1 LYSTQLPRLKFTT
14 VNRTLISFAMLVVF
28 NAAVHADPQL
38 SSWFTATSD
47 QFARIYTTTA
57 AETSQSSVTT
67 WSRGTTTQSTPVY
80 SGVHEVSYSNDWIY
94 IKTSGLASHLMG
106 PWYLDA
112 AKTQLFPNLPTD
124 TATTYRIPR
133 TPVVATTKTNTPG
146 GPIGYFVN
154 GVALFDNRDTFSY
167 SNANGRDADPM
178 AGIGQGDGIWNRE
191 AYLNESVSF
200 DAAFAHQAGN
210 QYHYHAQAIALRY
223 QLGDHVDYNAK
234 TNRYSE
240 SSVTETQH
248 SPILAWAADGYPV
261 YGPYGYASAMDA
273 TSGVRRLVSG
283 YVRRDGTNGTTN
295 LNTAGRHT
303 LPAWAATA
311 QNRSATLSP
320 SQYGPNVNATYPIG
334 HYLEDYDYLGDLGK
348 TQGVDFDLDRYN
360 GRFCVTPD
368 FPNGTYAYFET
379 IAADGTPLFPFNL
392 GRQFYGTPSGGVVT
406 SISEPVT
413 NYFTNNPG
421 AAPTPPPHA
430 LQNSSTR
437 VRVQTDDNVL
447 IGGFII
453 RGGTK
458 KVEVRA
464 IGPSLT
470 QSSVSGV
477 VANPTLEL
485 YDSTNTLLASNDD
498 WVNSA
503 QRRQIADSRIPPL
516 SSEEAAVIVN
526 LPEGN
531 YTGIVRGTN
540 STAGVG
546 LVEIFDLDNA
556 ATIHLKN
563 LSARGRVETSENVMI
578 GGFILGG
585 GVSTNVIVRGIGP
598 SLSGLGVNGAL
609 PNPTL
614 ALYNSQGTAIDSNDD
629 WGNSPN
635 KAAITNSGL
644 APANDLESAVYDSLS
659 PGSYTAIVGGVNS
672 TTGVAVVEIYELD

>member
-1 LYSTQLPRLKFTT
+1 MMKTKIHFAFLLAISAT
-14 VNRTLISFAMLVVF
+14 VR
-28 NAAVHADPQL
+28 ADPQL

-47 QFARIYTTTA
+47 QYARVYTTTA
-57 AETSQSSVTT
+57 AETSGSSVTT
-67 WSRGTTTQSTPVY
+67 WSRGMTTQSTPAY
-80 SGVHEVSYSNDWIY
+80 SGVHEVSYSNSWVY

-124 TATTYRIPR
+124 TATIYRIPR
-133 TPVVATTKTNTPG
+133 TPAVPATKTNTPG
-146 GPIGYFVN
+146 GAIGYFVN

-167 SNANGRDADPM
+167 SNANGRDADPT

-191 AYLNESVSF
+191 AYANESVSF
-200 DAAFAHQAGN
+200 DAALAHQAGN
-210 QYHYHAQAIALRY
+210 QYHYHAQAVALRY

-234 TNRYSE
+234 TNRYTE

-261 YGPYGYASAMDA
+261 YGPYGYTTATNAS
-273 TSGVRRLVSG
+273 SGVRRMVSG
-283 YVRRDGTNGTTN
+283 YVARDGSNGTTN
-295 LNTAGRHT
+295 LTTAGRHT
-303 LPAWAATA
+303 LPAWAAVA

-320 SQYGPNVNATYPIG
+320 SQYGPNVSTTYPIG
-334 HYLEDYDYLGDLGK
+334 HYLEDYDHLGDLGK
-348 TQGVDFDLDRYN
+348 TQGVDFDLDKYN

-368 FPNGTYAYFET
+368 FPSGTYAYFET

-392 GRQFYGTPSGGVVT
+392 GRQFYGTPAGGSVT
-406 SISEPVT
+406 SISEAVT

-421 AAPTPPPHA
+421 ASPTPPPHA

-437 VRVQTDDNVL
+437 LSVQTNDNVL

-485 YDSTNTLLASNDD
+485 YDSTGSLIASNDD
-498 WVNSA
+498 WVNSD
-503 QRRQIADSRIPPL
+503 QRRAIADSKIPPL
-516 SSEEAAVIVN
+516 TGQESAVIAS
-526 LPEGN
+526 LAEGN
-531 YTGIVRGTN
+531 YTAIVRGVSNT
-540 STAGVG
+540 TGVG
-546 LVEIFDLDNA
+546 LVEIYDLDNA

-563 LSARGRVETSENVMI
+563 LSSRGRVETGDNVLI

-585 GVSTNVIVRGIGP
+585 GVSTNMVVRGIGP
-598 SLSGLGVNGAL
+598 SLTSAGVPGAL
-609 PNPTL
+609 ANPSL
-614 ALYNSQGTAIDSNDD
+614 ELYNAQGTLIDSNDD
-629 WGNSPN
+629 WISSAN
-635 KAAITNSGL
+635 KTAISNSGL
-644 APANDLESAVYDSLS
+644 APTNDLESAVYDSLAA
-659 PGSYTAIVGGVNS
+659 GNYTAIVRGVNS
-672 TTGVAVVEIYELD
+672 TTGVGLVEIYELD